1 MQYQQPQYQQPNP
14 YMQRMEQLQQFQ
26 QSLQSQNQSPALNT
40 LATIGKYVESID
52 IVKATDIPM
61 DGNMYFFPK
70 ADGTE
75 IYGKAWMQ
83 DGRTRI
89 LTFKPVSDDESN
101 NSAHEEEK
109 LKFDAFNEILEGIQ
123 ADIKT
128 LTDKVDKISKP
139 TRAKKEVAE
148 AEYYS
153 KISKAM
159 DEAEYGEDYDYK
171 GAYDTDR
178 RGYRGQRRDSLG
190 RYMSSRRMGY
200 EEPHIMTTDMYHDY
214 TPEMLRDMDRE
225 IGRMYYSG
233 SGSQVGMNGGQSS
246 RSENARRGYEESK
259 MMQDGSPESKKKAME
274 SLENYL
280 KELSEDMTDL
290 VGKMDANEKSM
301 VRSKLQTLAQR
312 VQ

>member
-1 MQYQQPQYQQPNP
+1 MHK
-14 YMQRMEQLQQFQ
+14 
-26 QSLQSQNQSPALNT
+26 
-40 LATIGKYVESID
+40 LAEKIADCMKAKVEAKGID
-52 IVKATDIPM
+52 NIE
-61 DGNMYFFPK
+61 G
-70 ADGTE
+70 
-75 IYGKAWMQ
+75 Q
-83 DGRTRI
+83 DLVELGMWR
-89 LTFKPVSDDESN
+89 D
-101 NSAHEEEK
+101 
-109 LKFDAFNEILEGIQ
+109 
-123 ADIKT
+123 
-128 LTDKVDKISKP
+128 ISKDLVCYDKD
-139 TRAKKEVAE
+139 KKIIE
-148 AEYYS
+148 
-153 KISKAM
+153 AM
-159 DEAEYGEDYDYK
+159 DEAEESEEAMKYIEMYEDYP
-171 GAYDTDR
+171 DR
-178 RGYRGQRRDSLG
+178 RGYKGQRRDSLG
-190 RYMSSRRMGY
+190 RYMSSRRMSY

>member
-1 MQYQQPQYQQPNP
+1 MHIKNIHS
-14 YMQRMEQLQQFQ
+14 M
-26 QSLQSQNQSPALNT
+26 
-40 LATIGKYVESID
+40 I
-52 IVKATDIPM
+52 
-61 DGNMYFFPK
+61 
-70 ADGTE
+70 
-75 IYGKAWMQ
+75 
-83 DGRTRI
+83 
-89 LTFKPVSDDESN
+89 
-101 NSAHEEEK
+101 EK
-109 LKFDAFNEILEGIQ
+109 LSECAKCELDKGIEQIDTKEMGEVSEI
-123 ADIKT
+123 IKE
-128 LTDKVDKISKP
+128 L
-139 TRAKKEVAE
+139 AE

-171 GAYDTDR
+171 GAYDADR
-178 RGYRGQRRDSLG
+178 RGYKGQRRDSLG
-190 RYMSSRRMGY
+190 RYMSSRRIGY

>member
-1 MQYQQPQYQQPNP
+1 MHK
-14 YMQRMEQLQQFQ
+14 
-26 QSLQSQNQSPALNT
+26 
-40 LATIGKYVESID
+40 LAEKIADCMKAKVEAKGID
-52 IVKATDIPM
+52 NIEGQDLVELGMWTDI
-61 DGNMYFFPK
+61 
-70 ADGTE
+70 
-75 IYGKAWMQ
+75 
-83 DGRTRI
+83 
-89 LTFKPVSDDESN
+89 
-101 NSAHEEEK
+101 
-109 LKFDAFNEILEGIQ
+109 
-123 ADIKT
+123 IKD
-128 LTDKVDKISKP
+128 LVCYDKDK
-139 TRAKKEVAE
+139 
-148 AEYYS
+148 
-153 KISKAM
+153 KIIEAM
-159 DEAEYGEDYDYK
+159 DEAEESEEEMKYIEMYEDYP
-171 GAYDTDR
+171 DR
-178 RGYRGQRRDSLG
+178 RGYKGQRRDSLG

-233 SGSQVGMNGGQSS
+233 IGSQVGMNGGQSS

>member
-1 MQYQQPQYQQPNP
+1 
-14 YMQRMEQLQQFQ
+14 MECVKTKVD
-26 QSLQSQNQSPALNT
+26 ALGIDNIEGQD
-40 LATIGKYVESID
+40 LVELGMW
-52 IVKATDIPM
+52 TDI
-61 DGNMYFFPK
+61 
-70 ADGTE
+70 
-75 IYGKAWMQ
+75 
-83 DGRTRI
+83 
-89 LTFKPVSDDESN
+89 
-101 NSAHEEEK
+101 
-109 LKFDAFNEILEGIQ
+109 
-123 ADIKT
+123 IKD
-128 LTDKVDKISKP
+128 LVCYDKDK
-139 TRAKKEVAE
+139 
-148 AEYYS
+148 
-153 KISKAM
+153 KIIEAM
-159 DEAEYGEDYDYK
+159 DEAEESEEAMKYIEMYEDYP
-171 GAYDTDR
+171 DR
-178 RGYRGQRRDSLG
+178 RGYRGQRRDSRG